1 MAYQGSKEYPLLTN
15 GLPVAAPTALSSTSR
30 LEASID
36 LSTSA
41 TSIAHS
47 SSNANFNTIFTSSL
61 GRLHVQAQDGSF
73 RLPSQPSMKLAPIF
87 LGSTLSTFEDTTNL
101 QGSCATSGCLSGI
114 DLRAAGHLEHCV
126 QLSNLDPATG
136 GKSLA
141 AFSSM
146 YLGAQLNLDAFID
159 ITKRNGTEF
168 AAGGLLRLA
177 GVAYKS
183 EKLKEP
189 NQIAPVDLEYTTVWQ
204 ASNALLPSST
214 NVMPLEGL
222 EVSAGRLSKQQFV
235 NSAAAGSSALLDF
248 PQTLALIQSSCRLY
262 PQRSSINIKSASSG
276 ASSSGVPVPGR
287 NNLAAGTVS
296 AALRC
301 VVNERAE
308 IKATALFTAKYSS
321 NWNVKHDAA
330 ANDAFGVEI
339 LGGVELIS
347 RLLPTAPAAL
357 VKTAAIVPIAKTWA
371 IGGGNGA
378 LGQLSADWLSQQ
390 GTSHQILLCRSGR
403 FNSDSAPDGLFD
415 PVSQGVISIQQ

>member
-1 MAYQGSKEYPLLTN
+1 
-15 GLPVAAPTALSSTSR
+15 
-30 LEASID
+30 
-36 LSTSA
+36 
-41 TSIAHS
+41 
-47 SSNANFNTIFTSSL
+47 
-61 GRLHVQAQDGSF
+61 
-73 RLPSQPSMKLAPIF
+73 
-87 LGSTLSTFEDTTNL
+87 
-101 QGSCATSGCLSGI
+101 
-114 DLRAAGHLEHCV
+114 LEHCV
-126 QLSNLDPATG
+126 QLSNLDAATG

-146 YLGAQLNLDAFID
+146 YLGAQLNPDAFVD
-159 ITKRNGTEF
+159 ITERKRTEF

-189 NQIAPVDLEYTTVWQ
+189 NQMAPVDLEYTTVWQ

-262 PQRSSINIKSASSG
+262 PQRSSINIKSASSS

-301 VVNERAE
+301 VVSERSE
-308 IKATALFTAKYSS
+308 IKAKALFTAKYSS
-321 NWNVKHDAA
+321 NWNYKHDAA
-330 ANDAFGVEI
+330 SNDAFGAEI
-339 LGGVELIS
+339 SGGVELVP

-357 VKTAAIVPIAKTWA
+357 VKSATIVPIAKTWA
-371 IGGGNGA
+371 ISGGNGA
-378 LGQLSADWLSQQ
+378 LGQLSSDWLSQQ

-403 FNSDSAPDGLFD
+403 FNRDSAPDGLFD
-415 PVSQGVISIQQ
+415 PVSQGVISIHQ